1 MWAEISSRRPSGP
14 ATHTGGASPLC
25 TITTCSRAASWWSCS
40 PSSSTCCGCGAFT
53 GGPRAVARPPPS
65 GWRTAFRPRRS
76 PAPYEPEFEPQ
87 KDSNGKAIF
96 ASGFLLFILIC
107 LVFSFPFSFLE
118 TKPKPTVPKLCCPR
132 SIAFSRSVSSF
143 KLRNRGKGNITSF
156 LLHRIPAKNY

>member
-1 MWAEISSRRPSGP
+1 MFVLVPVWAEISSRRPSGP
-14 ATHTGGASPLC
+14 ATRTGGASPLC

-107 LVFSFPFSFLE
+107 FVFPFPFRSLKQNQNPLFLNSAVLE
-118 TKPKPTVPKLCCPR
+118 ALHLAVLCPALSCG
-132 SIAFSRSVSSF
+132 I
-143 KLRNRGKGNITSF
+143 GKREHHFIF
-156 LLHRIPAKNY
+156 AA